1 MKRITEKKKSTTL
14 MIEGNIGKCLI
25 TFAIPL
31 IIGNLLQQMY
41 NTVDSIV
48 VGNYIDSYALAAVG
62 SSTSLIS
69 LLIGFSQ
76 GISVGAG
83 VVVSL
88 FLGAKDRDGVQTAV
102 HTAVALS
109 LIVGA
114 FLSAIGVILTPTLL
128 RWMKTPSEVMDLSVK
143 YLRYYSFGLVFSIM
157 YNMTAGILNA
167 AGNSKRSLFYLA
179 IASVTN
185 IMLDIVFIKI
195 FGFGVE
201 GAAIATDISQALSST
216 LALLYL
222 ARSKDEYHLSF
233 RKIRADKNMSIRI
246 TKVGLPAGVQN
257 MVISFSNVLIQSSVN
272 AFGSFAMAGFASYMK
287 IDGFNILPVSSLS
300 MAITTFVGQNYGANR
315 IDRVKK
321 GIWVTLFMA
330 LIYTALTGFFIY
342 FFARDMVS
350 LFSDNKEVID
360 YGVLVSRY
368 FAPFYFL
375 LGIMHPLAG
384 SVRGTGRSV
393 PPTIIIL
400 FALCIFR
407 ILWIQFIIPLF
418 NTLDA
423 VFIQYPISWALGAI
437 MMVVYTLKAKWLV
450 PANNA
455 E

>member
-1 MKRITEKKKSTTL
+1 
-14 MIEGNIGKCLI
+14 
-25 TFAIPL
+25 
-31 IIGNLLQQMY
+31 
-41 NTVDSIV
+41 
-48 VGNYIDSYALAAVG
+48 
-62 SSTSLIS
+62 
-69 LLIGFSQ
+69 
-76 GISVGAG
+76 
-83 VVVSL
+83 
-88 FLGAKDRDGVQTAV
+88 
-102 HTAVALS
+102 
-109 LIVGA
+109 
-114 FLSAIGVILTPTLL
+114 
-128 RWMKTPSEVMDLSVK
+128 MKTPNEVMDLSVK

-185 IMLDIVFIKI
+185 IVLDIVFIKI